1 MGYVDQTDENRFLL
15 EAARKLCERES
26 IADMMFVCLSLL
38 SSRMPADALY
48 LERFNPELRSMH
60 LFASA
65 TETEKQ
71 ILDLYIPLSAESV
84 NKARIFSEVFKK
96 MSPEEKRNPI
106 IINRSDEEPL
116 SQEMLKH
123 GGSIKKGSLM
133 VMSLNQSGKSM
144 GVLVLLAEGFDRYE
158 AEHARKFSTLGPLF
172 TLLLSRHVR
181 QLEVTRLKALLAEDN
196 EFQRREFSGYGTGE
210 VIGRD
215 LGLAPTMELV
225 ERVAGL
231 DSPVLLLGET
241 GTGKDVVAHALHRS
255 SARAEGPFIRV
266 NCGAVPESLLD
277 SELFGHEK
285 GAFTGAEKQKRGRF
299 ERAQGGTIFLD
310 EIGELSAPAQVRLL
324 RVLQNREFER
334 VGGSETLKADIR
346 IIAATHRDLEEMV
359 RAGDFRE
366 DLWFRLNVFPIQ
378 IPALRNRKA
387 DIPALLT
394 CFIER
399 KARDLK
405 LPNIPPLSSDSMP
418 ILMEY
423 DWPGNVRELENMVER
438 ALILN
443 PGGPLRFTE
452 LPGVGISAT
461 PAPGAKEEKSDHLE
475 LVIANHVR
483 RVLAR
488 ANGKIS
494 GPGGAAE
501 RLGVN
506 PSTLRHRMK
515 KLGIDSLDPG
525 QHDVL

>member
-1 MGYVDQTDENRFLL
+1 MDLSNMLIWNEKRFFREIAATLCGYESTEDSMLACLTLL
-15 EAARKLCERES
+15 RS
-26 IADMMFVCLSLL
+26 Y
-38 SSRMPADALY
+38 MPASALF
-48 LERFNPELRSMH
+48 LEHFDGELDSI
-60 LFASA
+60 LFLVGVKLGNAK
-65 TETEKQ
+65 TDKKT
-71 ILDLYIPLSAESV
+71 IIDLPFPLSPEAMGV
-84 NKARIFSEVFKK
+84 IRDYIDYYMNLP
-96 MSPEEKRNPI
+96 PEEPRVAR
-106 IINRSDEEPL
+106 IINRSEENL
-116 SQEMLKH
+116 VSQEIMGYSDIPEFSILSLPLMSEGKLQGAML
-123 GGSIKKGSLM
+123 LM
-133 VMSLNQSGKSM
+133 
-144 GVLVLLAEGFDRYE
+144 AEGFDRYE
-158 AEHARKFSTLGPLF
+158 TEHADKFSILAPLF
-172 TLLLSRHVR
+172 SVLLTSQLR
-181 QLEVTRLKALLAEDN
+181 QREVWRLKALLDEDD
-196 EFQRREFSGYGTGE
+196 EFHRRELVHFGTNKI
-210 VIGRD
+210 IGRD

-378 IPALRNRKA
+378 IPSLRNRKV
-387 DIPALLT
+387 DVPALLT
-394 CFIER
+394 YFMER
-399 KARDLK
+399 KSRELK
-405 LPNIPPLSSDSMP
+405 LSAIPSLSPESMP

-443 PGGPLRFTE
+443 PRGPLNFTE
-452 LPGVGISAT
+452 LLSFDILQS
-461 PAPGAKEEKSDHLE
+461 PAPASEQSETESENLE

-488 ANGKIS
+488 ANGKVS
-494 GPGGAAE
+494 GSGGAAE

-506 PSTLRHRMK
+506 PSTLRHRMR
-515 KLGIDSLDPG
+515 KLGIDY
-525 QHDVL
+525 

>member
-1 MGYVDQTDENRFLL
+1 MAEMDEDRLFL
-15 EAARKLCERES
+15 EAAQELCERES
-26 IADMMFVCLSLL
+26 VEESMFACLPLL
-38 SSRMPADALY
+38 ASCMPADFLY
-48 LERFNPELRSMH
+48 LQRFNLELRSMC
-60 LFASA
+60 LLAMA
-65 TETEKQ
+65 GKTEKQ
-71 ILDLYIPLSAESV
+71 ILDLYIPLSMESMLYLRDGMEPFLNMRPGEIATATVV
-84 NKARIFSEVFKK
+84 NRKE
-96 MSPEEKRNPI
+96 NP
-106 IINRSDEEPL
+106 L
-116 SQEMLKH
+116 TQEILDY
-123 GGSIKKGSLM
+123 GGVGEASLM
-133 VMSLNQSGKSM
+133 SIPLMLAGQAIG
-144 GVLVLLAEGFDRYE
+144 GLVLLADGFDRYE
-158 AEHARKFSTLGPLF
+158 VEHADKFSILGPLF
-172 TLLLSRHVR
+172 ALLLFRHLR
-181 QLEVTRLKALLAEDN
+181 QKEVMRLKALLAEDN

-255 SARAEGPFIRV
+255 SVRAEGPFIRV

-378 IPALRNRKA
+378 IPSLRNRKV

-394 CFIER
+394 CFMER
-399 KARDLK
+399 KSRELK
-405 LPNIPPLSSDSMP
+405 LSAIPSLSPESMP

-443 PGGPLRFTE
+443 PRGPLNFTE
-452 LPGVGISAT
+452 LLSGSLYLT
-461 PAPGAKEEKSDHLE
+461 PVPASEQGETESENLE

-488 ANGKIS
+488 ANGKVS
-494 GPGGAAE
+494 GSGGAAE

-506 PSTLRHRMK
+506 PSTLRHRMR
-515 KLGIDSLDPG
+515 KLGLD
-525 QHDVL
+525 LSK